1 MEPIMDITQ
10 KELTVVA
17 DNDLDKMGNKIKL
30 RRSSH
35 SNIVRHLKNVPFM
48 VTETEKSSEVVTNAP
63 SVGVDNGWTIVASES
78 SLADGAKKPINVKAN
93 MLANLK
99 KHGRTND
106 VSLSKD
112 DSEINRVQDEHVNV
126 EANPNNSI
134 DINNKVEANPNNSID
149 INNKVE
155 ANTNNGI
162 DINKTFEEVN
172 NARNILL
179 ATRDNVTKA
188 QEEMN
193 DSDKRLQELGVQYN
207 ETEKQLQD
215 AKSRKE
221 EINQKI
227 IKALASQTK
236 TLDSVKKKYELLLE
250 DINKKKEANE
260 NQIIS
265 FRSKIDDAKSELALV
280 NDDIAR
286 QQEILNALSD
296 LENADFMDTS
306 DSEKLGKV
314 RKVA

>member
-17 DNDLDKMGNKIKL
+17 DNDLNKMGNKIKL

-48 VTETEKSSEVVTNAP
+48 VTGTEKSSEVVTNAP

-134 DINNKVEANPNNSID
+134 DINNKVEAN
-149 INNKVE
+149 
-155 ANTNNGI
+155 TNNGI

-172 NARNILL
+172 NARNMLL

>member
-17 DNDLDKMGNKIKL
+17 DNDLNKMGNKIKL

-48 VTETEKSSEVVTNAP
+48 VTGTEKSSEVVTNDAP

-134 DINNKVEANPNNSID
+134 DINNKVEANTNNS
-149 INNKVE
+149 
-155 ANTNNGI
+155 I

-172 NARNILL
+172 NARNMLL

-236 TLDSVKKKYELLLE
+236 TLDSVKKKYELLIE

>member
-126 EANPNNSI
+126 EANT
-134 DINNKVEANPNNSID
+134 NNSID

-172 NARNILL
+172 NARNMLL

>member
-134 DINNKVEANPNNSID
+134 DINNKVEAN
-149 INNKVE
+149 
-155 ANTNNGI
+155 TNNGI

-172 NARNILL
+172 NARNMLL

-306 DSEKLGKV
+306 DIEKLGKV

>member
-134 DINNKVEANPNNSID
+134 DINNKVEAN
-149 INNKVE
+149 
-155 ANTNNGI
+155 TNNGI

-172 NARNILL
+172 NARNMLL

>member
-17 DNDLDKMGNKIKL
+17 DNDLNKMGNKIKL

-48 VTETEKSSEVVTNAP
+48 VTGTEKSSEVVTNAP

-134 DINNKVEANPNNSID
+134 DINNKVEAN
-149 INNKVE
+149 
-155 ANTNNGI
+155 TNNGI

-172 NARNILL
+172 NARNMLL

-296 LENADFMDTS
+296 LENADFMDMS

>member
-134 DINNKVEANPNNSID
+134 DINNKVEAN
-149 INNKVE
+149 
-155 ANTNNGI
+155 TNNGI

-172 NARNILL
+172 NARNMLL

-188 QEEMN
+188 QEEIN
-193 DSDKRLQELGVQYN
+193 DSDKRLHELGVQYN

>member
-134 DINNKVEANPNNSID
+134 DINNKVEANPNN
-149 INNKVE
+149 
-155 ANTNNGI
+155 GI

-172 NARNILL
+172 NARNMLL

>member
-126 EANPNNSI
+126 EANTNNSI
-134 DINNKVEANPNNSID
+134 DT
-149 INNKVE
+149 NNKVE

-172 NARNILL
+172 NARNMLL

>member
-48 VTETEKSSEVVTNAP
+48 VTETKKSSEVVTHTP

-112 DSEINRVQDEHVNV
+112 DSEIDRVQDEHVNV
-126 EANPNNSI
+126 EANINNSV
-134 DINNKVEANPNNSID
+134 DINNNV
-149 INNKVE
+149 
-155 ANTNNGI
+155 

-172 NARNILL
+172 NARNMLL
-179 ATRDNVTKA
+179 AARDNVTKA

-227 IKALASQTK
+227 LTALANQTK

-296 LENADFMDTS
+296 LENADIMDTS
-306 DSEKLGKV
+306 DSEELGKV

>member
-17 DNDLDKMGNKIKL
+17 DNDLNKMGNKIKL

-134 DINNKVEANPNNSID
+134 DINNKVEAN
-149 INNKVE
+149 
-155 ANTNNGI
+155 TNNGI

-172 NARNILL
+172 NARNMLL

>member
-112 DSEINRVQDEHVNV
+112 DSEINRVQDEHVN
-126 EANPNNSI
+126 
-134 DINNKVEANPNNSID
+134 VEANPNNSID